1 MKLIMLASAGS
12 LAVASATWAA
22 SPLPSTPTAAG
33 ASGVI
38 LPAQYY
44 DEGYGGGYRYREP
57 NDSGYRRRQ
66 RYYER
71 DGYEP
76 PRYREY
82 APRRYR
88 QDDDY

>member
-12 LAVASATWAA
+12 LAMVSAAWAA
-22 SPLPSTPTAAG
+22 SPLPAAPTTSGLFG
-33 ASGVI
+33 AMT
-38 LPAQYY
+38 PAQYH
-44 DEGYGGGYRYREP
+44 DDGYGGGYRYREP

-76 PRYREY
+76 PRYRDY
-82 APRRYR
+82 APRRYYR
-88 QDDDY
+88 DDED